1 MPISNLIGNLTENI
15 TQADVQMS
23 FGEIMLNT
31 NMSESLI
38 DIGKNFIPSDSSPLG
53 KKIFNPLT
61 DNFLLNYLFSN
72 DSSIFYVVRYSD
84 DPTFNLRWNSK
95 YDSLSCR
102 KVTAFRFPWLESF
115 WVHINKVWPPW
126 TIKRRMHQILQSKVS
141 LWSQFMQLSFIS

>member
-53 KKIFNPLT
+53 KK
-61 DNFLLNYLFSN
+61 
-72 DSSIFYVVRYSD
+72 SI
-84 DPTFNLRWNSK
+84 
-95 YDSLSCR
+95 
-102 KVTAFRFPWLESF
+102 
-115 WVHINKVWPPW
+115 
-126 TIKRRMHQILQSKVS
+126 
-141 LWSQFMQLSFIS
+141 